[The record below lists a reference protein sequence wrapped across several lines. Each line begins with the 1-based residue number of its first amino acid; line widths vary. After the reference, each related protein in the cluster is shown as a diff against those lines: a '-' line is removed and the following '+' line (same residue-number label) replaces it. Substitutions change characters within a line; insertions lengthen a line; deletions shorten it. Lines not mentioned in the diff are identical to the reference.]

1 MTDDIDIIKKH
12 QLEEISD
19 LLIDSEIFV
28 TKKVD
33 YKFSGYLSDGILRE
47 DISSE
52 LLSKQINKTA
62 HIYDI
67 INLNIEK

>member
-19 LLIDSEIFV
+19 LLLDSEIFV
-28 TKKVD
+28 TKKVGD
-33 YKFSGYLSDGILRE
+33 KFSGYLSDGILRE
-47 DISSE
+47 DLSCE
-52 LLSKQINKTA
+52 LLSYQINETA